1 MNEYCTDT
9 FSLVV
14 STFKFIFD
22 IDLCYF
28 DIDRDIDVFPL
39 NMKLLFILL
48 FGLFSFT
55 YINARKERN
64 RKQFF

>member
-39 NMKLLFILL
+39 NMKLLFIVIY
-48 FGLFSFT
+48 GV
-55 YINARKERN
+55 
-64 RKQFF
+64 

>member
-39 NMKLLFILL
+39 KMKKLLVVIY
-48 FGLFSFT
+48 G
-55 YINARKERN
+55 I
-64 RKQFF
+64 